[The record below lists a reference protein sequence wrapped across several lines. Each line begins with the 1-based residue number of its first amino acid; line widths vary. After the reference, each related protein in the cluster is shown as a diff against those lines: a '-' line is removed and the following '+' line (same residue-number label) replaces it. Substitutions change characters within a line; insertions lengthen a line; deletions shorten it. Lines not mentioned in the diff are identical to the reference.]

1 MKTTIVNVVL
11 AGFISVA
18 AAGLVGCAD
27 TVDNSYTPPV
37 TARETTTTQQ
47 YTTMQPATQIVDVPT
62 RVTTMV
68 PVTANATTTTTQF
81 NNGTVEKRTST
92 DYNPTYTTTGA
103 PYATSVVTSPA
114 VVAVAPVEMAP
125 TTSTT
130 RTTTTSDDDG
140 NTTVQKRTT
149 TTVTSPS
156 Y

>member
-27 TVDNSYTPPV
+27 TVDTSYDPPV
-37 TARETTTTQQ
+37 TAHETTTPQQ
-47 YTTMQPATQIVDVPT
+47 YTTMQPATQVVNVPT
-62 RVTTMV
+62 TVTTMV
-68 PVTANATTTTTQF
+68 PVTANATTTTTRF

-92 DYNPTYTTTGA
+92 DYNPTYATTGA
-103 PYATSVVTSPA
+103 PYATTVVTSPA
-114 VVAVAPVEMAP
+114 MVAAAPAVMGPA
-125 TTSTT
+125 TSTT

-140 NTTVQKRTT
+140 NTTVQKQTT
-149 TTVTSPS
+149 TTVPPS

>member
-27 TVDNSYTPPV
+27 TADTSYDPPV

-47 YTTMQPATQIVDVPT
+47 YTTMQPATRVVNVPT
-62 RVTTMV
+62 TVTTMV
-68 PVTANATTTTTQF
+68 PVTANATTTTTRF
-81 NNGTVEKRTST
+81 NDGTVEKRTST
-92 DYNPTYTTTGA
+92 DYNPSYNATAA
-103 PYATSVVTSPA
+103 PYGTTVVKSPA
-114 VVAVAPVEMAP
+114 MVSAAPVVMAP
-125 TTSTT
+125 ATSTT

-140 NTTVQKRTT
+140 NTTVEKRTT
-149 TTVTSPS
+149 TTATPG

>member
-1 MKTTIVNVVL
+1 MKTTIVNAVL
-11 AGFISVA
+11 AGFIGVA

-27 TVDNSYTPPV
+27 TADTTYDPPV

-47 YTTMQPATQIVDVPT
+47 YTTMQPATQVINVPT
-62 RVTTMV
+62 TVTTMV
-68 PVTANATTTTTQF
+68 PVTANATTTTTHF

-92 DYNPTYTTTGA
+92 DYNPTYTATGA

-114 VVAVAPVEMAP
+114 MVAVAPVEMAP
-125 TTSTT
+125 ATSTT

-140 NTTVQKRTT
+140 NTTVEKRT

>member
-18 AAGLVGCAD
+18 ALSFIGCAD
-27 TVDNSYTPPV
+27 TADNSYTPPI
-37 TARETTTTQQ
+37 TARQTTTTQE
-47 YTTMQPATQIVDVPT
+47 YTTMQPATQVVDVPT

-81 NNGTVEKRTST
+81 NNGTVEKRTTT
-92 DYNPTYTTTGA
+92 DYNPSYATTGA
-103 PYATSVVTSPA
+103 PYATTVVTSPA
-114 VVAVAPVEMAP
+114 MVTAAPAVMAP
-125 TTSTT
+125 ATSTT

-140 NTTVQKRTT
+140 NTTVQKQTT
-149 TTVTSPS
+149 TTVTPS